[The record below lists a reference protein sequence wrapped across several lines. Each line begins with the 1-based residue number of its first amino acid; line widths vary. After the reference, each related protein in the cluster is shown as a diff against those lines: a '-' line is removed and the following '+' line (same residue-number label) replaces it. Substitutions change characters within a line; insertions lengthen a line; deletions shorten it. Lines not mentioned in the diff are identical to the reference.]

1 MAMTKASKAE
11 LSRDEQTEQTISAIR
26 MLNRLSVVEIRL
38 RRANRLSEDF
48 RNEMKAIT
56 YNIHSFTDSL
66 LLGEDVRSNLGII
79 GKQVTEFEQR
89 ISV

>member
-1 MAMTKASKAE
+1 MAMTEASKTE

-38 RRANRLSEDF
+38 RRSDRLSEDL

-56 YNIHSFTDSL
+56 HNIHSYTDSA
-66 LLGEDVRSNLGII
+66 SW
-79 GKQVTEFEQR
+79 
-89 ISV
+89 